1 MIRIGYVKND
11 NTRVTHETVIGAP
24 NANESIANLKESK
37 SGDATILYFYLESQI
52 SESEWQE
59 YASIDQN

>member
-11 NTRVTHETVIGAP
+11 NTRVIHETVSGAP
-24 NANESIANLKESK
+24 NANTSIFNLKESK

-52 SESEWQE
+52 SESEWEE
-59 YASIDQN
+59 YASVDPS

>member
-11 NTRVTHETVIGAP
+11 NDRVTYETVQGAP
-24 NANESIANLKESK
+24 DANISIANLKESK
-37 SGDATILYFYLESQI
+37 SEDATILYFYLESQI

-59 YASIDQN
+59 YAFIDQL